1 MFSMEQSWWQFV
13 IMAVVCYLVGSV
25 NFAKLISRANRGDIT
40 KMGSGNPG
48 TMNMFRNFGLR
59 LGALTFVCDAL
70 KGGIPVVAAH
80 LIYQGQFFAH
90 TAVYVS
96 DVARYF
102 CGLFVIIGHVFPIT
116 LGFKGGKGI
125 AASTG
130 LILSF
135 MIVDIHYWYFTVI
148 GFIIFM
154 TTMYV
159 SRYVSLASLVLMTT
173 LTLEF
178 IITAFFG
185 RINATGAALIECN
198 LVMCALTALAFFQ
211 HRANIVRLISG
222 TENKIGHHVKVE
234 ENLASESGEKNE

>member
-1 MFSMEQSWWQFV
+1 MLRVICLLLGYLMGSIVQSGFWICKFHH
-13 IMAVVCYLVGSV
+13 I
-25 NFAKLISRANRGDIT
+25 DIRQY
-40 KMGSGNPG
+40 GSGNAG
-48 TMNMFRNFGLR
+48 TTNVIRTMGKKVGYLTYIFDAGKCIVTALIIVLLFGNNNAPAEPEIL
-59 LGALTFVCDAL
+59 LVLWGALGCVL
-70 KGGIPVVAAH
+70 
-80 LIYQGQFFAH
+80 
-90 TAVYVS
+90 
-96 DVARYF
+96 
-102 CGLFVIIGHVFPIT
+102 GHNFPFY